1 MTNQHDFEDPYDRN
15 LSNSTERLLSGAENT
30 IHPPDNLDFDL
41 FLDERLFDTE
51 IKDKPISEHKHSA
64 LNLKSSLSQR
74 ASFASSAASD
84 LGEELSDSQ
93 TSKSVRFQ
101 FDFDD
106 SGVSTDNNASP
117 LRLKRR
123 YSEPNVRYFSGRS
136 PRDDVVSEGAQK
148 LYSDTE
154 GDEGLGSDHQIELSP
169 DNKVSNIVWC
179 LSSSQSD
186 SSDPKDESNAPINH
200 GRVSE
205 IKERFLQEVK
215 GQEVK
220 GQEVYSEPRQRSR
233 SVSKLVSETTKQLM
247 ESKADAA
254 TSVTKPGKLVGLDR
268 ELGIPMVVGG
278 VDSPDA
284 DAEFERFEQS
294 RKCSAG
300 LPFFGAPLSLSPWQP
315 EGTTDTDEDSD
326 DDNALVAPLKA
337 SSISPFRR
345 GGSLFTG
352 PMSGHEMF
360 MKSTPPRTP
369 TSRKNSA
376 SRLSCIPEE
385 SPQNSTISLTA

>member
-1 MTNQHDFEDPYDRN
+1 MTTQHDFEDPYDRN

-30 IHPPDNLDFDL
+30 VHPPDNLDFDL

-51 IKDKPISEHKHSA
+51 IKDKPISEHKQSGS
-64 LNLKSSLSQR
+64 NLKSSLSQR

-136 PRDDVVSEGAQK
+136 PRDDVVSEGAQN

-154 GDEGLGSDHQIELSP
+154 GDEGLGSDHQLELST
-169 DNKVSNIVWC
+169 DNKVSNIVWF

-186 SSDPKDESNAPINH
+186 SSDAKDESNATINH
-200 GRVSE
+200 GRVNE
-205 IKERFLQEVK
+205 IKERFL
-215 GQEVK
+215 QEVK
-220 GQEVYSEPRQRSR
+220 GQEVYSEPRQRSH

-315 EGTTDTDEDSD
+315 EGTADTDEDSND
-326 DDNALVAPLKA
+326 DDALVAPLKT
-337 SSISPFRR
+337 SSGVANISPFRR

-360 MKSTPPRTP
+360 MKNTPPRTS

-385 SPQNSTISLTA
+385 SPQNSTISLTT